1 MSLRAS
7 TRGRG
12 TTRLPPLLPC
22 RQRPDHGRGRPS
34 AILTA
39 LANDVGPEVLF
50 QRQVIAHGREGDVAL
65 AFSTSGGSANILAAL
80 AEARRRGL
88 MTIALVGYDGG
99 RIAAD
104 GLADH
109 VLLSPSP
116 YIPRIQEA
124 QATAYHLLCEAVSAM
139 SHARVAAAPAQA

>member
-1 MSLRAS
+1 MDLVADLQTAGLRALDL
-7 TRGRG
+7 TAD
-12 TTRLPPLLPC
+12 T
-22 RQRPDHGRGRPS
+22 

-50 QRQVIAHGREGDVAL
+50 QRQLIAHGRAEDVAL
-65 AFSTSGGSANILAAL
+65 AFSTSGGSANILLAL

-88 MTIALVGYDGG
+88 ETIAIVGYGG
-99 RIAAD
+99 GQIATE

-109 VLLSPSP
+109 VIAAPSQ

-124 QATAYHLLCEAVSAM
+124 HATAYHLLCGLASAESPRREAV
-139 SHARVAAAPAQA
+139 AQA